1 MDEEV
6 DMDKVRELIN
16 KSNIPDD
23 LKNKLINDLP
33 MLLENVGEIAATVYD
48 PNKIWF
54 EAIQFADY
62 VQQHT
67 EHLNSDHGPEC
78 AEESLETL
86 MAMTVSFKQMAEQA
100 MRVLDSLEIKSELVD
115 WNQVKLTYGKG
126 TDAQQE

>member
-6 DMDKVRELIN
+6 DMDKVREIIN
-16 KSNIPDD
+16 DSQLPDD
-23 LKNKLINDLP
+23 LKEKLLSDLP
-33 MLLENVGEIAATVYD
+33 TLLDNVGEVAATVYD

-67 EHLNSDHGPEC
+67 EHLNEKHGPEC
-78 AEESLETL
+78 EEESLDTL
-86 MAMTVSFKQMAEQA
+86 MQMTISFKHMAEQA

-115 WNQVKLTYGKG
+115 WNQIKLTYGKG